1 MFMIKYQQLHTQI
14 HIDKTINTHEIHTKN
29 TIYTYNTT
37 RY

>member
-1 MFMIKYQQLHTQI
+1 MNKYKQLHL
-14 HIDKTINTHEIHTKN
+14 HKYNLDKTINTHEIHTKN